1 MSDRSFQFGLLVPAE
16 LEPSPGVER
25 GSRSPVFL
33 RWIATV
39 LSWTGAT
46 LAVAFLGGLLVAAA
60 AGYRGYTVMS
70 GSMEPVIATGDLVIN
85 QPIGPFDARVGDVVT
100 FLDPGGSGR
109 LITHRVQSIDVTPQL
124 VDVVTKGDAN
134 TAVER
139 WSISRHGR
147 LGRVVLDVPRVG
159 YAMAVLR
166 SRVGQMA
173 LVVVPALLLMTL
185 ALLKIWRSP
194 LQEVSRGAQ
203 A

>member
-1 MSDRSFQFGLLVPAE
+1 MFDQPFQFGLLVAGGPERAVVA
-16 LEPSPGVER
+16 EPSPRFV
-25 GSRSPVFL
+25 PL
-33 RWIATV
+33 RWIASA
-39 LSWTGAT
+39 LSCAFLT
-46 LAVAFLGGLLVAAA
+46 LAVALLGGLMLAAT

-70 GSMEPVIATGDLVIN
+70 GSMEPVIATGDLVVN
-85 QPIGPFDARVGDVVT
+85 QPIGPLDARVGDVVT

-109 LITHRVQSIDVTPQL
+109 LITHRVQSIDVMPQI

-139 WSISRHGR
+139 WSIVRDGR

-166 SRVGQMA
+166 SRLGQVAM
-173 LVVVPALLLMTL
+173 VVLPALLLMFVAL
-185 ALLKIWRSP
+185 ARIWRAP
-194 LQEVSRGAQ
+194 PKEVTGGAR